1 MSYEPSSKL
10 PEVTL
15 DNDAEFMSELKDKVT
30 ANYNITSDDYHLR
43 NQKSVNQSLNFEK
56 QQDVLADSSNSNTAK
71 QLLHDKEVK
80 TE

>member
-1 MSYEPSSKL
+1 
-10 PEVTL
+10 
-15 DNDAEFMSELKDKVT
+15 MSELKDKVT